1 MQIVTTVI
9 QGIPNLQSSSGQ
21 HRGRKL
27 FFDRGSSFAQ
37 VRASTRAGHAQI
49 LCLPSSRMIHLL
61 LIWLLSSLAL
71 LIVAYIVP
79 GFELASFGSALIASI
94 VVGFLNATLGFL
106 LKLLTFPISI
116 LTLGIFFLVINAI
129 ILLLASALV
138 PGFHIRGFW
147 AAFLGAIVLMLVRM
161 AFRLVMRA

>member
-1 MQIVTTVI
+1 
-9 QGIPNLQSSSGQ
+9 
-21 HRGRKL
+21 
-27 FFDRGSSFAQ
+27 
-37 VRASTRAGHAQI
+37 
-49 LCLPSSRMIHLL
+49 MIHLL
-61 LIWLLSSLAL
+61 LIWLLSAIAL
-71 LIVAYIVP
+71 LITAYVVP
-79 GFELASFGSALIASI
+79 GFELAGFGAALIASL

-129 ILLLASALV
+129 ILLLASAFV

-147 AAFLGAIVLMLVRM
+147 AAFLGAVVLMLVRL

>member
-1 MQIVTTVI
+1 
-9 QGIPNLQSSSGQ
+9 
-21 HRGRKL
+21 
-27 FFDRGSSFAQ
+27 
-37 VRASTRAGHAQI
+37 
-49 LCLPSSRMIHLL
+49 MIHLL

>member
-1 MQIVTTVI
+1 M
-9 QGIPNLQSSSGQ
+9 L
-21 HRGRKL
+21 
-27 FFDRGSSFAQ
+27 
-37 VRASTRAGHAQI
+37 
-49 LCLPSSRMIHLL
+49 HLL
-61 LIWLLSSLAL
+61 LIWFLSALAL

-79 GFELASFGSALIASI
+79 GFELAGLGSALIASI

-116 LTLGIFFLVINAI
+116 LTLGLFFLVINAI
-129 ILLLASALV
+129 ILLLASAFV

-147 AAFLGAIVLMLVRM
+147 PAFLGAIVLMLIRL